1 MDFLG
6 IGALEVILIL
16 VLGFLFFGPE
26 KLPGMAAKA
35 GKWYR
40 NFTRAASN
48 FTKSLNE
55 EIEDEKK
62 QGKSLTDSINKELN
76 SINSEMKSTIESSIT
91 SPEKSEKQ
99 GKNETDTNLNG

>member
-40 NFTRAASN
+40 NFTRAANN
-48 FTKSLNE
+48 FSKTLNE

-62 QGKSLTDSINKELN
+62 QGKAITDSINSELT
-76 SINSEMKSTIESSIT
+76 SINKEMKSTIESST
-91 SPEKSEKQ
+91 RSPEKSEKH
-99 GKNETDTNLNG
+99 GDKETDTNLNG

>member
-6 IGALEVILIL
+6 IGPLEILLILI
-16 VLGFLFFGPE
+16 LGFLFFGPE

-40 NFTRAASN
+40 NFSRAANN

-55 EIEDEKK
+55 EIEQETK
-62 QGKSLTDSINKELN
+62 QIKIDNDNTKSLTAPLQESAENKN
-76 SINSEMKSTIESSIT
+76 NNESK
-91 SPEKSEKQ
+91 PQ
-99 GKNETDTNLNG
+99 N